1 MTYNKEGEQMTSE
14 EALKLAIRSSLFAK
28 DNDELREIYEAREKL
43 EKDLEILEILK
54 SHMNIETDYYDD
66 NSYEQYEYIAYNNL
80 ELDID
85 NKEEYKKIKEWLE
98 E

>member
-1 MTYNKEGEQMTSE
+1 MTSK

-43 EKDLEILEILK
+43 EKDLEILEIIKRKKVAIFVIPLCK
-54 SHMNIETDYYDD
+54 NAYDYSMKTSGFERLTD
-66 NSYEQYEYIAYNNL
+66 
-80 ELDID
+80 
-85 NKEEYKKIKEWLE
+85 KEFRLVKEWLE